1 MKNLFDIKDN
11 VTVITGGTGVLG
23 RTIAKY
29 LALNGAKVIIL
40 GRKEDVGQAIVD
52 DIKNDGGQCEFMK
65 TDVMDEACVQ
75 KNCDDIIANFVRID
89 TLLNA
94 AGGNM
99 PGATIGPDKTFFDL
113 DASQFSK
120 VLELN
125 LTGTVIP
132 TQIFLKPMVKQGKG
146 SIINFSSMAAFR
158 PMTRVCGYAAAKA
171 GISNFTQY
179 MATECAKKFGEGIRV
194 NAIAPGFFITE
205 QNRSLLTN
213 PDGTYTQ
220 RGQDVIRQTPFG
232 RMGEPEELC
241 GTIHYLMSDASK
253 FVTGTVAV
261 VDGDKISVRD
271 YEEAKE
277 RNVGGRNNLTSD
289 QTYEISNSTLE
300 QMIKDNIM
308 GKEYEAAGFGVTT
321 DELMDQ
327 LTGEK
332 PHQWAIQNF
341 GDGNGNVDKQRVND
355 YIQNLSTMPAEYYNQ
370 WVEIEKY
377 LKKDRLE
384 QKFNMDIRSRFM
396 GEIFRE

>member
-1 MKNLFDIKDN
+1 MKNLFDIKGN

-40 GRKEDVGQAIVD
+40 GRKEDVGQAIVQ
-52 DIKNDGGQCEFMK
+52 DIQNEGGACEFMK
-65 TDVMDEACVQ
+65 TDVMDEKVVQ
-75 KNCDDIIANFVRID
+75 KNCDEIIAKYGRID

-113 DASQFSK
+113 DAAQFSK

-132 TQIFLKPMVKQGKG
+132 TQVFLKPMVKQGKG
-146 SIINFSSMAAFR
+146 AIINFSSMAAFR
-158 PMTRVCGYAAAKA
+158 PLTRVCGYAAAKA
-171 GISNFTQY
+171 GISNFTEY

-232 RMGEPEELC
+232 RMGDPEELC

-261 VDGDKISVRD
+261 VDG
-271 YEEAKE
+271 
-277 RNVGGRNNLTSD
+277 GF
-289 QTYEISNSTLE
+289 
-300 QMIKDNIM
+300 NIFAM
-308 GKEYEAAGFGVTT
+308 
-321 DELMDQ
+321 
-327 LTGEK
+327 
-332 PHQWAIQNF
+332 
-341 GDGNGNVDKQRVND
+341 
-355 YIQNLSTMPAEYYNQ
+355 
-370 WVEIEKY
+370 
-377 LKKDRLE
+377 
-384 QKFNMDIRSRFM
+384 
-396 GEIFRE
+396 